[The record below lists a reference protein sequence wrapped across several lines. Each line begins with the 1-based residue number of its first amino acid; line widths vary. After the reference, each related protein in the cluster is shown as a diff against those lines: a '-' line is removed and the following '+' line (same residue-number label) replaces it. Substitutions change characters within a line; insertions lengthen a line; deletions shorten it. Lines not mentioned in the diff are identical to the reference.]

1 MRRFW
6 SAWRFGLIVVGVL
19 VLGELFRPGPH
30 LFGLHVNGIILE
42 QGRAIA
48 HQPGHNVERVL
59 AVRVRAPAALRQLTP
74 TRIGFDHREHLLP
87 DYPRVRFITDLGE
100 LSALTCYDTLHFGG
114 RLDVHTNCPPA
125 MEALLS
131 SPGFDSLQS
140 QVAVLNC
147 LKELP

>member
-1 MRRFW
+1 MRRVG
-6 SAWRFGLIVVGVL
+6 SPWRFGLIVVGVL

-42 QGRAIA
+42 QGPAIV
-48 HQPGHNVERVL
+48 HQPGHNVEIVQS
-59 AVRVRAPAALRQLTP
+59 VRVRAPAALRQLTP
-74 TRIGFDHREHLLP
+74 TGIGFDHREHLLP

-100 LSALTCYDTLHFGG
+100 VSALTCYDKLHFGG

-131 SPGFDSLQS
+131 TPEFDSLQS
-140 QVAVLNC
+140 KVAALNC
-147 LKELP
+147 LKE